1 MKDLNYVTGELAK
14 GRNLQVNLPAYAN
27 SMMSLYNGLAYIKLS
42 MNYYTFF
49 EMANDSE
56 FGKAEMSELKSL
68 LDRFN
73 DVVESQ
79 IAADEYSDNVYKHNV
94 DELED
99 IRASIVRIM
108 EVVTAYVDRLRIYEY
123 VLNRIEYRFKDE
135 EFDDAYYNN
144 GLTNDLM
151 HYILSDKDSVA
162 VNNRISEVV
171 EQLPMRLSKNKFYE
185 YLRDS
190 FSLYKDAQI
199 GTVDDFAYT
208 LGTTGMLVEP
218 EGFEDMFPEVSELY
232 NDIRSADYKDISK
245 EQFDAL
251 HAKLTIAA
259 QKMSD
264 TADMYVMFTQLVND
278 MYTLVLSGRYVLG
291 DVEETI
297 RARRVIEVVLD
308 DFKNNAGS
316 GSSTPLGTD
325 EHLDDLTDSFISFE
339 GKQERIGETV
349 SANDYA
355 VAYAL
360 EHYRSELAA
369 GNLTD
374 EYENL
379 AKIIRL
385 QSGSDFMALVED
397 GAKLENADKDYVENV
412 CGRLI
417 DSFAASFETMDRTV
431 RRAVMSAVLS
441 QVPVFFNNI
450 DEIQGYINTSLSL
463 CSDVSERQACVEVLK
478 LIMQG

>member
-1 MKDLNYVTGELAK
+1 M
-14 GRNLQVNLPAYAN
+14 
-27 SMMSLYNGLAYIKLS
+27 
-42 MNYYTFF
+42 
-49 EMANDSE
+49 
-56 FGKAEMSELKSL
+56 
-68 LDRFN
+68 
-73 DVVESQ
+73 
-79 IAADEYSDNVYKHNV
+79 
-94 DELED
+94 
-99 IRASIVRIM
+99 
-108 EVVTAYVDRLRIYEY
+108 
-123 VLNRIEYRFKDE
+123 
-135 EFDDAYYNN
+135 
-144 GLTNDLM
+144 
-151 HYILSDKDSVA
+151 
-162 VNNRISEVV
+162 
-171 EQLPMRLSKNKFYE
+171 
-185 YLRDS
+185 
-190 FSLYKDAQI
+190 
-199 GTVDDFAYT
+199 
-208 LGTTGMLVEP
+208 
-218 EGFEDMFPEVSELY
+218 
-232 NDIRSADYKDISK
+232 
-245 EQFDAL
+245 
-251 HAKLTIAA
+251 
-259 QKMSD
+259 
-264 TADMYVMFTQLVND
+264 
-278 MYTLVLSGRYVLG
+278 
-291 DVEETI
+291 
-297 RARRVIEVVLD
+297 
-308 DFKNNAGS
+308 
-316 GSSTPLGTD
+316 
-325 EHLDDLTDSFISFE
+325 
-339 GKQERIGETV
+339 

>member
-56 FGKAEMSELKSL
+56 FGKAEMSELKGL

-73 DVVESQ
+73 DVAESQ
-79 IAADEYSDNVYKHNV
+79 IAAAEYSDDIYKHNI
-94 DELED
+94 DELEG
-99 IRASIVRIM
+99 IRASVVRIM

-144 GLTNDLM
+144 GLTNELM

-208 LGTTGMLVEP
+208 LGTTGMLAEP

-232 NDIRSADYKDISK
+232 NDIRSADYKNISK
-245 EQFDAL
+245 EQFDSL

-297 RARRVIEVVLD
+297 RARGVIEVVLD
-308 DFKNNAGS
+308 DFKNKKDNAK
-316 GSSTPLGTD
+316 LGID

-369 GNLTD
+369 DNLTD

-385 QSGSDFMALVED
+385 QSGSDFMALTED
-397 GAKLENADKDYVENV
+397 EAQLENAGKDYVEKV

-463 CSDVSERQACVEVLK
+463 CSDISERQACVEVLK